1 MSTKLDTKIKWSKM
15 QMNEIEK
22 KNNSNASNKDQIGYK
37 NQMK

>member
-1 MSTKLDTKIKWSKM
+1 M